1 MIKQIW
7 LASLLITGGV
17 PTATGDT
24 LPDPVTMIIISDPH
38 YIHPSLYD
46 RTSLSGDIAGRNLK
60 LLAESDELLKTAVQ
74 MALRSGAEL
83 VLVPGDLT
91 KDGALA
97 SHTGFAD
104 HLAFLEEQGLEVFV
118 VPGNHDINNGQS
130 FAFRGDS
137 TVKVENVD
145 PQRFGEIYAPYGYD
159 QAIFRDSSTLSYV
172 AEPLEGLWIIGID
185 PCLYDLNDPDGPAR
199 TDGKLPRETLL
210 WLERVL
216 ETPRAGEVRKIA
228 MMHHSLLEHY
238 RGQNRFFNEQVVDNH
253 HRVSRLMARNGVR
266 VVFTG
271 HCHASDITLKKWND
285 GSFLYDVE
293 TGSLVTYPC
302 PIRKIS
308 LTGDSMR
315 IETWLIWSI
324 PSREDVFQD
333 YAKYNAREATSA
345 VVGRFLQNFGFTP
358 CDAVHVAS
366 QVGDAF
372 TTHCAGDEVPR
383 HPPLDLR
390 GLPLLNRLMIQFRK
404 GLVRSLYQD
413 LTPPDNEI
421 VIDLASGDF
430 R

>member
-7 LASLLITGGV
+7 LASLLITGI
-17 PTATGDT
+17 AQTGSLDT

-38 YIHPSLYD
+38 YIDPSLYD
-46 RTSLSGDIAGRNLK
+46 RTSLSGDSAGGNLK
-60 LLAESDELLKTAVQ
+60 LLAESDELLKEAIQ

-104 HLAFLEEQGLEVFV
+104 HLACLEEQGLEVFV

-130 FAFRGDS
+130 FAYRDNS
-137 TVKVENVD
+137 TVKVQNVD
-145 PQRFGEIYAPYGYD
+145 PQRFGEIYARYGYD
-159 QAIFRDSSTLSYV
+159 QAIFRDSATLSYV
-172 AEPLEGLWIIGID
+172 AEPLEGLWLIGLD
-185 PCLYDLNDPDGPAR
+185 PCLYDLNDADGPAR
-199 TDGKLPRETLL
+199 TDGKLPRETLQ
-210 WLERVL
+210 WLDKVL

-228 MMHHSLLEHY
+228 MTHHSVVEHFK
-238 RGQNRFFNEQVVDNH
+238 GQNRFFNEQVVDNH
-253 HRVSRLMARNGVR
+253 HRVSRLLARHGVR

-271 HCHASDITLKKWND
+271 HCHASDIALKEWND

-302 PIRKIS
+302 PVRKIS
-308 LTGDSMR
+308 LTADSML
-315 IETWLIWSI
+315 IETWLIRSI
-324 PSREDVFQD
+324 PSREDDLQE
-333 YAKYNAREATSA
+333 YAKSNATEAVNA

-358 CDAVHVAS
+358 GDAMHVAF

-372 TTHCAGDEVPR
+372 TAHCAGDEVPR

-404 GLVRSLYQD
+404 GLVRSLYHD
-413 LTPPDNEI
+413 LPPPDNQI
-421 VIDLASGDF
+421 VIDLDSGDF